1 MGGASFHAAKLAPVK
16 QTAFRYRALAL
27 ACLALAG
34 GAYSGLAKAEGSLS
48 DVTFASYSPLSSNVE
63 MARRLLSPF
72 KNAQLQKLLAGGA
85 RLRDQPIDLAQE
97 KFALYVPPHEPAAGY
112 GLIVF
117 VSPWNAARLL
127 DGWGAVLDQYGMI
140 FVSAAKSGNDQNAL
154 ARREPLALLAEANV
168 AARYHLDPARTYVAG
183 FSGGSRVALRLALG
197 YPDIFR
203 GAILNAGSDAIG
215 DAATPLPPRELFMR
229 FQETT
234 HLVYL
239 TGDHDTGGTISADA
253 GSLRS
258 MQDWCVFHVD
268 QRTIMNTG
276 HDAIGAGSLSHALD
290 ILAEAPEVDT
300 AKLASCRAAI
310 ESEMNIKLA
319 EVRSL
324 IAASRNADAK
334 EKLDEIDAHYGGLAA
349 PQSVSLAASLAGSK

>member
-1 MGGASFHAAKLAPVK
+1 MGGASLDGAKLPPMK
-16 QTAFRYRALAL
+16 QPEFRCRALAL
-27 ACLALAG
+27 ACFALAG
-34 GAYSGLAKAEGSLS
+34 GLASGLAETGGSLS
-48 DVTFASYSPLSSNVE
+48 DVTFATYSPLASNVE
-63 MARRLLSPF
+63 LARRLLSPL
-72 KNAQLQKLLAGGA
+72 KNVQLQKLLAGGA
-85 RLRDQPIDLAQE
+85 RLRDQPVDLAQE

-117 VSPWNAARLL
+117 VSPWDAARLL
-127 DGWGAVLDQYGMI
+127 DGWGPVLDQYGMI
-140 FVSAAKSGNDQNAL
+140 FVTAAKSGNDQNAL

-168 AARYHLDPARTYVAG
+168 AARFHLDPARIYVAG
-183 FSGGSRVALRLALG
+183 FSGGSRVAMRIALG

-215 DAATPLPPRELFMR
+215 NAVTPLPPRELFMH

-290 ILAEAPEVDT
+290 ILAEPQETDAP
-300 AKLASCRAAI
+300 KLASCRAAI
-310 ESEMNIKLA
+310 ETEMNRRLA
-319 EVRSL
+319 EVGSL
-324 IAASRNADAK
+324 LAAGSNADAK
-334 EKLDEIDAHYGGLAA
+334 ELLDEIDAHYGGLAA
-349 PQSVSLAASLAGSK
+349 PQSTSLAASLAGGK